1 MFDKGLV
8 AYTLVSGIIIA
19 LLLVV
24 CNKFAK
30 DQRVKDRILRTSAI
44 ITVILHYSILYVDFF
59 STGRAELD
67 NTMLLPVYPCNVVM
81 WLLLIVSFMKNR
93 RSKLFETLAVSTF
106 YIGIV
111 GGVVGVL
118 FNEIYLSNPNFG
130 DWDVLNGLLSHSTMT
145 FGCIYLLVGG
155 YMNIR
160 VKNVMNVVWGLL
172 LLLADGMAV
181 ISLYRLFNMDSPNCM
196 YLLENPFPQ
205 IKWFNP
211 LVLGG
216 IGVCL
221 VFVIT
226 IIYEHIALAE
236 ENRWYNRAKESKERN
251 V

>member
-1 MFDKGLV
+1 MLDSGLV
-8 AYTLVSGIIIA
+8 VYTLISGIVIA
-19 LLLVV
+19 LLLIV
-24 CNKFAK
+24 CNKFVKVQRIK
-30 DQRVKDRILRTSAI
+30 DKILKTSAI
-44 ITVILHYSILYVDFF
+44 LTVIIHYSTLYVDFF
-59 STGRAELD
+59 STGIAELD

-93 RSKLFETLAVSTF
+93 RVKVFETLAVSTF

-111 GGVVGVL
+111 GGAIGVL
-118 FNEIYLSNPNFG
+118 FNEIYLSDPTFS

-155 YMNIR
+155 YINIR
-160 VKNVMNVVWGLL
+160 VKNVMSVACGLF
-172 LLLADGMAV
+172 LLLADGIAV
-181 ISLYRLFNMDSPNCM
+181 ISLYKLFNMDPPNCM

-216 IGVCL
+216 IGICV

-226 IIYEHIALAE
+226 VLYEQFALVE
-236 ENRWYNRAKESKERN
+236 ENRWYVKIKESKEKN

>member
-8 AYTLVSGIIIA
+8 AYTLISGIIIA

-24 CNKFAK
+24 SNKFVK
-30 DQRVKDRILRTSAI
+30 NQRIKDRILKISALL
-44 ITVILHYSILYVDFF
+44 TVAIHYSILYVDFF
-59 STGRAELD
+59 TTGKAELD

-81 WLLLIVSFMKNR
+81 WLLVIVSFMKNR
-93 RSKLFETLAVSTF
+93 RGRVYEMLAVSTF

-111 GGVVGVL
+111 GGIVGVL
-118 FNEIYLSNPNFG
+118 FNEIYLSNPTFG

-155 YMNIR
+155 YINIR
-160 VKNVMNVVWGLL
+160 VKNVMSVVGGLL
-172 LLLADGMAV
+172 ILLADGMLV
-181 ISLYRLFNMDSPNCM
+181 ISLYKLFNMDPPNCM

-216 IGVCL
+216 IGVCV
-221 VFVIT
+221 VFIIT
-226 IIYEHIALAE
+226 AMYEQIALVE
-236 ENRWYNRAKESKERN
+236 ENRWYSKSKESKERN
-251 V
+251 I